1 MSAAPVSRVSV
12 VVEYADGQVTRMSC
26 DQPAHAEL
34 DVNYSPYGFPYTV
47 VGPPELRLELRPGYS
62 PVSVETVQ
70 GAAIARV
77 QAARYVVSA
86 YADQFPETR
95 ERARKSACRELAVA
109 TLEAGC
115 VMLAL
120 PAETT
125 TAGPFGETTL
135 EFTVPVAPAA

>member
-26 DQPAHAEL
+26 DRPAHAEL
-34 DVNYSPYGFPYTV
+34 EVNYSPAGGFPYSARSV
-47 VGPPELRLELRPGYS
+47 YPAAGASIPELRLEVRAGYA

-70 GAAIARV
+70 GAAIA
-77 QAARYVVSA
+77 
-86 YADQFPETR
+86 
-95 ERARKSACRELAVA
+95 
-109 TLEAGC
+109 TLDAGC

-120 PAETT
+120 PGETT
-125 TAGPFGETTL
+125 TPGPFGETTL